1 MLLKKTSVPGFHVIT
16 PLISKCKS
24 QELTRTT
31 KKKVLL
37 HSGKGHAEQKE
48 LHNLEEETEIKV

>member
-1 MLLKKTSVPGFHVIT
+1 MQV
-16 PLISKCKS
+16 
-24 QELTRTT
+24 TRVDKNY